1 MVVAADD
8 DANLGE
14 LTRSTERLEEMHE
27 ETYLIIP
34 ELTTGGASSGVRPN
48 QGGNLMPILQGAS
61 SEVAGRTDDTNP
73 VKKRNPD
80 SK

>member
-1 MVVAADD
+1 MSLILSSQVA
-8 DANLGE
+8 NRISGGS
-14 LTRSTERLEEMHE
+14 RVPHQGIEEMHE

-61 SEVAGRTDDTNP
+61 SEVARRTDDTNP
-73 VKKRNPD
+73 VKK
-80 SK
+80 